1 MDDKTTMGK
10 DNVDGVFYHFLVLL
24 TGDWPDHQESIRKN
38 NGVSRRLHQEQQRQ
52 QRRSSRAPIMLRQRM
67 RSCAHAMQSRHE
79 RRVGDGE
86 HLIAVCHADEV
97 LDDVGVDPV

>member
-1 MDDKTTMGK
+1 MSVCVTKSQSEKIMGSAA
-10 DNVDGVFYHFLVLL
+10 DF
-24 TGDWPDHQESIRKN
+24 IKN
-38 NGVSRRLHQEQQRQ
+38 NNGDNGDHREL
-52 QRRSSRAPIMLRQRM
+52 P
-67 RSCAHAMQSRHE
+67 SCYASACAVAHAMQFRQE